1 MHDGW
6 RHCVEDWASWKHK
19 SKCMP
24 SLRDAKIKHAQH
36 YVEVSNQLSQNRY
49 VHSVG
54 QKSRYSADLRSRSAP
69 YLHQHDAVR
78 WRAVDDGP
86 RPAEASLASDDRDN
100 LCLWASWRWR
110 RSSHPHPVHSHSRFA
125 MLYSASPNARSRDT
139 IQASGTYAGSR

>member
-1 MHDGW
+1 
-6 RHCVEDWASWKHK
+6 
-19 SKCMP
+19 MP

-86 RPAEASLASDDRDN
+86 RPAEASLAGDDRDN
-100 LCLWASWRWR
+100 LC
-110 RSSHPHPVHSHSRFA
+110 P
-125 MLYSASPNARSRDT
+125 
-139 IQASGTYAGSR
+139 